1 MQCAITNSE
10 DGGGMGG
17 MGGGGPGG
25 IGNPMDFAK
34 SQVCVHTL

>member
-1 MQCAITNSE
+1 MNNSE

-34 SQVCVHTL
+34 SQVCV